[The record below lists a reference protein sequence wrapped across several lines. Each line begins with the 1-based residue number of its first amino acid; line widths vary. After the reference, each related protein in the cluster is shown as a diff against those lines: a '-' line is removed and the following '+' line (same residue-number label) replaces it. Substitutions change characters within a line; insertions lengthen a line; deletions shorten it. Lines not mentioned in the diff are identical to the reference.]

1 VRVLPTLVTL
11 GNLLCGLGSIT
22 YVLRSFAA
30 GGLASADGR
39 RMLYIATMLVPLG
52 MLCDVVDGGIAR
64 VTNGESAF
72 GAQIDSLCDV
82 VTFGIAPAVLVWALI
97 VPTDFPQ
104 RAAWILVA
112 AYAVFAVLRL
122 ARYNVHMDDA
132 ASKGFS
138 GLPSPVAA
146 AAVVSVVLL
155 YLKFTGGSSW
165 LSSLSVARYAYYI
178 PLGLPVYAFL
188 LGVLMVTRVRYVHLG
203 PVLLSGRKSF
213 THLMVLLFI
222 IVATAL
228 QFAVIF
234 FVMTAAYISAGL
246 VLEARNRIRSV
257 YPPSTIPGGDDTV
270 RALRPDSLCPP
281 LPQRRRPAGWRSG
294 RRFPQPVASDDSSN
308 P

>member
-52 MLCDVVDGGIAR
+52 MVCDVLDGGIAR

-72 GAQIDSLCDV
+72 GAQLDSLCDV
-82 VTFGIAPAVLVWALI
+82 VTFGIAPALLVRAL
-97 VPTDFPQ
+97 VMQTDFPQ
-104 RAAWILVA
+104 WAGWVLVA
-112 AYAVFAVLRL
+112 AYVVFAVLRL
-122 ARYNVHMDDA
+122 ARFNVETDGMP
-132 ASKGFS
+132 SKRFS

-155 YLKFTGGSSW
+155 YLKLTGGSPW
-165 LSSLSVARYAYYI
+165 LSSLSVARYAHYI

-188 LGVLMVTRVRYVHLG
+188 IGVLMVTRVRYVHLG

-213 THLMVLLFI
+213 THLMVLLLV

-234 FVMTAAYISAGL
+234 FSMTAAYVVAGL
-246 VLEARNRIRSV
+246 VLEARNRVVIA
-257 YPPSTIPGGDDTV
+257 YPPSMIPRKGET
-270 RALRPDSLCPP
+270 APESESDSLCPP
-281 LPQRRRPAGWRSG
+281 LPQRHRPAGWRSG
-294 RRFPQPVASDDSSN
+294 PRLPRRVVSDGS
-308 P
+308 PK

>member
-30 GGLASADGR
+30 GGLVSADGR

-52 MLCDVVDGGIAR
+52 MLCDVLDGGIAR

-82 VTFGIAPAVLVWALI
+82 VTFGIAPAVLVKALV

-104 RAAWILVA
+104 RAAWVLVA

-122 ARYNVHMDDA
+122 ARYNA
-132 ASKGFS
+132 NNETTPSKHFC

-155 YLKFTGGSSW
+155 YLKFTGGSAW
-165 LSSLSVARYAYYI
+165 LSSLSVARYAGYI
-178 PLGLPVYAFL
+178 PLGLPVYTFL
-188 LGVLMVTRVRYVHLG
+188 IGGLMVTRVRYVHLG

-213 THLMVLLFI
+213 THLMVLLLV

-234 FVMTAAYISAGL
+234 FAMTVAYITAGL
-246 VLEARNRIRSV
+246 ALAARNRIVSA
-257 YPPSTIPGGDDTV
+257 YLPSPISGEDEA
-270 RALRPDSLCPP
+270 ALELGPDSFCPP

-294 RRFPQPVASDDSSN
+294 RRFPQPVVRENSSK